1 MDALSLKFK
10 RDCLQHVP
18 LDLVAR
24 SYYQLKYTRP
34 SYELIARASGAQY
47 VVCLSDKNKNNNT
60 RRNESDIVVR
70 LKVNCL
76 ISQINVKLEDN
87 WNVVIRHYLEQ

>member
-10 RDCLQHVP
+10 RDCLQHVL
-18 LDLVAR
+18 LDLVPR
-24 SYYQLKYTRP
+24 SYYQLKCTRP
-34 SYELIARASGAQY
+34 LYALIARASGAQY